1 MSERLTNS
9 DGTLK
14 NCEPTSCM
22 EFDCSCKLISDALDK
37 LAHYEELEKQERLIE
52 LPCRVGD
59 TINAFRFSYKTG
71 LYIISDIVTGVS
83 YGKGKITVRTK
94 SKFYPIKISEGT
106 TIAPVSD
113 APVSDFP
120 YALADF
126 YIGSISEAEAKLKEM
141 KENNE

>member
-59 TINAFRFSYKTG
+59 TINAFRFSDKTG
-71 LYIISDIVTGVS
+71 VYIISDIVTGMS

-113 APVSDFP
+113 FP

-126 YIGSISEAEAKLKEM
+126 YIGSISEAEAKLKEL
-141 KENNE
+141 NNNKQKQYS